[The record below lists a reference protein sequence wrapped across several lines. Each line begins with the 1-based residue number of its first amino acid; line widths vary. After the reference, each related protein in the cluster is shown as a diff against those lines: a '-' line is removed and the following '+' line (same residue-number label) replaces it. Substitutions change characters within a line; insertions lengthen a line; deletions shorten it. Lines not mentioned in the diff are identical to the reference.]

1 MSLRFL
7 FSFSF
12 GLTSSDI
19 VEGLSV
25 FVSELEQRRCLL
37 ICEHLVEATQSLG
50 LLLALR
56 TDYP

>member
-1 MSLRFL
+1 MNTLVGYGIDLHFL

-25 FVSELEQRRCLL
+25 FVSELEQRRSLL
-37 ICEHLVEATQSLG
+37 SP
-50 LLLALR
+50 R
-56 TDYP
+56 THSNLISH